1 MSVVNTETVVMMGA
15 ALAAAGNVQGQEA
28 VRTGERTIGWN
39 EAKDVAAR
47 IQETARLRAELKAQ
61 CPDNMN
67 EAVGK
72 VFAGYGVD
80 QLKDVKATLKS
91 DGDKLN
97 YMIDGNR
104 FELDGNFGGGQM
116 PGRPGDNGSAD
127 GEEIGEVTLPDN
139 GSGQDGAQ
147 TLPEQPSGAGQGGQ
161 AGQMGQENGQTPPDL
176 PSGGFDGKPLN
187 TEIFGRDGSRVQNSQ
202 GETRSSTVLYD
213 ADGNMA
219 AYVQKDERTGNV
231 AGEFRGDD
239 AVFRVEQAAGRVKAQ
254 ITDRDSQMTMNVNGN
269 RMSMQMES
277 EELGVL
283 KGSTRVG
290 LNGTV
295 HAKASLDERDGGEG
309 VYSTASAK
317 ISRNGNMKMSVKSV
331 DEEGILEDTALKV
344 GKDGYS
350 LKGVDDGEKVDES
363 GKELNAAMFKKALE
377 NRGRF

>member
-1 MSVVNTETVVMMGA
+1 M
-15 ALAAAGNVQGQEA
+15 
-28 VRTGERTIGWN
+28 
-39 EAKDVAAR
+39 AAR

-104 FELDGNFGGGQM
+104 FEL
-116 PGRPGDNGSAD
+116 
-127 GEEIGEVTLPDN
+127 
-139 GSGQDGAQ
+139 SG
-147 TLPEQPSGAGQGGQ
+147 
-161 AGQMGQENGQTPPDL
+161 
-176 PSGGFDGKPLN
+176 GKPLN

>member
-104 FELDGNFGGGQM
+104 FEL
-116 PGRPGDNGSAD
+116 
-127 GEEIGEVTLPDN
+127 
-139 GSGQDGAQ
+139 
-147 TLPEQPSGAGQGGQ
+147 
-161 AGQMGQENGQTPPDL
+161 
-176 PSGGFDGKPLN
+176 SGGFDGKPLN
-187 TEIFGRDGSRVQNSQ
+187 AEIFGGDGSRVQNSQ

>member
-104 FELDGNFGGGQM
+104 FEL
-116 PGRPGDNGSAD
+116 
-127 GEEIGEVTLPDN
+127 
-139 GSGQDGAQ
+139 
-147 TLPEQPSGAGQGGQ
+147 
-161 AGQMGQENGQTPPDL
+161 
-176 PSGGFDGKPLN
+176 SGGCDVMPVI
-187 TEIFGRDGSRVQNSQ
+187 TEFFGRVGSRVQNSQ
-202 GETRSSTVLYD
+202 GETRSSTGLYD

-254 ITDRDSQMTMNVNGN
+254 ITDRDLQMTMNVNGN

-331 DEEGILEDTALKV
+331 DEEGMLEDTALKV

-363 GKELNAAMFKKALE
+363 GKELNAAVFKKALE

>member
-1 MSVVNTETVVMMGA
+1 MSVVNPETVVMMGA
-15 ALAAAGNVQGQEA
+15 ALATAGNVQGQET
-28 VRTGERTIGWN
+28 VRTGERIIGWN

-47 IQETARLRAELKAQ
+47 IQEMARLQAELKAQ
-61 CPDNMN
+61 CDDMN

-104 FELDGNFGGGQM
+104 FEL
-116 PGRPGDNGSAD
+116 
-127 GEEIGEVTLPDN
+127 
-139 GSGQDGAQ
+139 
-147 TLPEQPSGAGQGGQ
+147 
-161 AGQMGQENGQTPPDL
+161 
-176 PSGGFDGKPLN
+176 SGGFDGKPLN
-187 TEIFGRDGSRVQNSQ
+187 VEIFGRDGSRLQNSQ

-239 AVFRVEQAAGRVKAQ
+239 AVFRVEQVAGRVKAR
-254 ITDRDSQMTMNVNGN
+254 ITDMDSQMMMDVNGN
-269 RMSMQMES
+269 KMSMQMES
-277 EELGVL
+277 EEFGVL
-283 KGSTRVG
+283 KGSARVG

>member
-1 MSVVNTETVVMMGA
+1 M
-15 ALAAAGNVQGQEA
+15 
-28 VRTGERTIGWN
+28 
-39 EAKDVAAR
+39 AAR

-97 YMIDGNR
+97 YMI
-104 FELDGNFGGGQM
+104 
-116 PGRPGDNGSAD
+116 
-127 GEEIGEVTLPDN
+127 
-139 GSGQDGAQ
+139 
-147 TLPEQPSGAGQGGQ
+147 
-161 AGQMGQENGQTPPDL
+161 
-176 PSGGFDGKPLN
+176 DGKPLN

>member
-104 FELDGNFGGGQM
+104 FEL
-116 PGRPGDNGSAD
+116 
-127 GEEIGEVTLPDN
+127 
-139 GSGQDGAQ
+139 
-147 TLPEQPSGAGQGGQ
+147 
-161 AGQMGQENGQTPPDL
+161 
-176 PSGGFDGKPLN
+176 SGGFDGKPLN

-231 AGEFRGDD
+231 TGEFRGDD

-254 ITDRDSQMTMNVNGN
+254 ITDRDLQMTMNVNGN

-317 ISRNGNMKMSVKSV
+317 ISRNGNMKMREFWK
-331 DEEGILEDTALKV
+331 I
-344 GKDGYS
+344 
-350 LKGVDDGEKVDES
+350 
-363 GKELNAAMFKKALE
+363 
-377 NRGRF
+377 RR

>member
-104 FELDGNFGGGQM
+104 FEL
-116 PGRPGDNGSAD
+116 
-127 GEEIGEVTLPDN
+127 
-139 GSGQDGAQ
+139 
-147 TLPEQPSGAGQGGQ
+147 
-161 AGQMGQENGQTPPDL
+161 
-176 PSGGFDGKPLN
+176 SGGFDGKPLN

-254 ITDRDSQMTMNVNGN
+254 ITDRDLQMTMNVNGN
-269 RMSMQMES
+269 RMSTQMES

>member
-72 VFAGYGVD
+72 VFDGYGVD
-80 QLKDVKATLKS
+80 QMKDVKATLKS

-104 FELDGNFGGGQM
+104 FEL
-116 PGRPGDNGSAD
+116 
-127 GEEIGEVTLPDN
+127 
-139 GSGQDGAQ
+139 
-147 TLPEQPSGAGQGGQ
+147 
-161 AGQMGQENGQTPPDL
+161 
-176 PSGGFDGKPLN
+176 SGGFDGKPLN

-219 AYVQKDERTGNV
+219 ADVQKDERTGNV
-231 AGEFRGDD
+231 TGGFRGDD
-239 AVFRVEQAAGRVKAQ
+239 AGFRGRRVPIMDFFGTFVRSRAGEW
-254 ITDRDSQMTMNVNGN
+254 ITRKGWA
-269 RMSMQMES
+269 
-277 EELGVL
+277 EELCRSCCTDLDSPFEELSPAFPQKTENDEYSFIWSSGRNCRPHCRAL
-283 KGSTRVG
+283 FSETDFDAGCSRGAGGSAVDSADEFAASVAG
-290 LNGTV
+290 LLQCDAG
-295 HAKASLDERDGGEG
+295 
-309 VYSTASAK
+309 
-317 ISRNGNMKMSVKSV
+317 SRIG
-331 DEEGILEDTALKV
+331 DR
-344 GKDGYS
+344 
-350 LKGVDDGEKVDES
+350 
-363 GKELNAAMFKKALE
+363 
-377 NRGRF
+377 RGDRL

>member
-15 ALAAAGNVQGQEA
+15 ALAAASNVQGQEA

-104 FELDGNFGGGQM
+104 FEL
-116 PGRPGDNGSAD
+116 
-127 GEEIGEVTLPDN
+127 
-139 GSGQDGAQ
+139 
-147 TLPEQPSGAGQGGQ
+147 
-161 AGQMGQENGQTPPDL
+161 
-176 PSGGFDGKPLN
+176 SGGFDGKPLN
-187 TEIFGRDGSRVQNSQ
+187 KEIFGRDGSRVQNSQ

>member
-15 ALAAAGNVQGQEA
+15 ALAAAGNVQGQET
-28 VRTGERTIGWN
+28 VQIGERIIGWN

-47 IQETARLRAELKAQ
+47 IQETVRLRAELKAQ

-104 FELDGNFGGGQM
+104 FEL
-116 PGRPGDNGSAD
+116 
-127 GEEIGEVTLPDN
+127 
-139 GSGQDGAQ
+139 
-147 TLPEQPSGAGQGGQ
+147 
-161 AGQMGQENGQTPPDL
+161 
-176 PSGGFDGKPLN
+176 SGGFDGKPLN

-231 AGEFRGDD
+231 AAEFRGDD
-239 AVFRVEQAAGRVKAQ
+239 AVVRVEQIAGHVKAL
-254 ITDRDSQMTMNVNGN
+254 ITDRDSQTTMNINGNSN

-277 EELGVL
+277 EEFGTL
-283 KGSTRVG
+283 KGSVRVG

-295 HAKASLDERDGGEG
+295 RAKASLDERDGGEG

-317 ISRNGNMKMSVKSV
+317 ISRNGNMKMSIKSV
-331 DEEGILEDTALKV
+331 DEEGILEDMVYKV

-363 GKELNAAMFKKALE
+363 GKELNVAVFKKALE